1 MCQPAFHTHDPL
13 QERMLTVLDKE
24 ASLVMAALDTSVEDA
39 KTQIASM
46 HLGVA
51 SCWNASVPKALAAL
65 SLSPSEFDTYLNETQ
80 VCPEENS
87 FRRLLS
93 PSFVKYLLHRI
104 HSGIH

>member
-1 MCQPAFHTHDPL
+1 MLPVIHTQGPV

-24 ASLVMAALDTSVEDA
+24 ASMVMAALDRSVEDA

-65 SLSPSEFDTYLNETQ
+65 SLSPSEFDSYLNETQ
-80 VCPEENS
+80 VWTKFLANGLCNLDA
-87 FRRLLS
+87 LLS
-93 PSFVKYLLHRI
+93 I
-104 HSGIH
+104 SGILCTVAV